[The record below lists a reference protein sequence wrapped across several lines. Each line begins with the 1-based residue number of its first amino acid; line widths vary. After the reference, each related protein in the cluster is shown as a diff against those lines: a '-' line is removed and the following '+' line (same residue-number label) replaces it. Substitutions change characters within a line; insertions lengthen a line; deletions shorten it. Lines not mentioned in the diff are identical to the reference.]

1 LNVPLRVPTAI
12 AKSEICTGGFSATP
26 NVFYEATR
34 WRPFS
39 SVSLKAKTSGRLGYA
54 AKMMIGSE
62 AQ

>member
-12 AKSEICTGGFSATP
+12 AKSEICTGGFSVTP

-34 WRPFS
+34 WRPF
-39 SVSLKAKTSGRLGYA
+39 SLKAKTSGRLGYA